1 MKLSELMKNCIEL
14 MKNCNEYD
22 MSLSYPQREARRRME
37 ACPHRDQ
44 HNKYQLIATDDM
56 SPITGTRLFV
66 CRLCGAR
73 LDISRKLD
81 KPTMI
86 SYFKREG

>member
-1 MKLSELMKNCIEL
+1 MELSELMKNCIEL
-14 MKNCNEYD
+14 MKNRNDYD
-22 MSLSYPQREARRRME
+22 MPLSYPQREARRRME
-37 ACPHRDQ
+37 ACPHKDQ

-81 KPTMI
+81 KPTI
-86 SYFKREG
+86 TNYIRREG

>member
-1 MKLSELMKNCIEL
+1 MLGGIYTMKLSELMKNC
-14 MKNCNEYD
+14 NDYD
-22 MSLSYPQREARRRME
+22 MLLSYPQREAKRRME

-44 HNKYQLIATDDM
+44 YNKYQLIATDDM

-73 LDISRKLD
+73 LDISRKLN

>member
-1 MKLSELMKNCIEL
+1 MKLSELMKTCDD
-14 MKNCNEYD
+14 YD
-22 MSLSYPQREARRRME
+22 VLSYPQREARRHME
-37 ACPHRDQ
+37 VCLHRDQ
-44 HNKYQLIATDDM
+44 YNKFQLIATDDM

-73 LDISRKLD
+73 FDISRKLD

>member
-1 MKLSELMKNCIEL
+1 MKLSELMKNC
-14 MKNCNEYD
+14 NDYD
-22 MSLSYPQREARRRME
+22 MLLSYPQREAKRRME

-44 HNKYQLIATDDM
+44 NNKYQLIATDDM

>member
-1 MKLSELMKNCIEL
+1 MELSELMKNCIEL

-22 MSLSYPQREARRRME
+22 TPLSYPQREARRRME

-81 KPTMI
+81 KPTI
-86 SYFKREG
+86 TNYIRREG

>member
-1 MKLSELMKNCIEL
+1 MELSELMKNCIEL

-22 MSLSYPQREARRRME
+22 MPLSYPQREARRRME

>member
-1 MKLSELMKNCIEL
+1 MKLSELMKTCDD
-14 MKNCNEYD
+14 YD
-22 MSLSYPQREARRRME
+22 VLSYPQREARRHME
-37 ACPHRDQ
+37 ACLHRDQ
-44 HNKYQLIATDDM
+44 YNKSQLIATDDM

>member
-1 MKLSELMKNCIEL
+1 MELSELMKNCIEL

-22 MSLSYPQREARRRME
+22 MPLSYPQREARRRME
-37 ACPHRDQ
+37 ACPHKDQ

-81 KPTMI
+81 KPTI
-86 SYFKREG
+86 TNYIRREG

>member
-1 MKLSELMKNCIEL
+1 MKLSELMKNC
-14 MKNCNEYD
+14 NDYD
-22 MSLSYPQREARRRME
+22 MLLSYPQREAKRHME

-44 HNKYQLIATDDM
+44 YNKYQLITTDDM

>member
-1 MKLSELMKNCIEL
+1 MKLSELMKNCTD
-14 MKNCNEYD
+14 YD
-22 MSLSYPQREARRRME
+22 MLLSYPQREAKRRME
-37 ACPHRDQ
+37 ACLHRDQ
-44 HNKYQLIATDDM
+44 YNKYQLIATDDM

-73 LDISRKLD
+73 LDINRKLD

>member
-1 MKLSELMKNCIEL
+1 MKLSELMKNC
-14 MKNCNEYD
+14 NDYD
-22 MSLSYPQREARRRME
+22 MLLSYPQKEAKRRME
-37 ACPHRDQ
+37 ACLHRDQ
-44 HNKYQLIATDDM
+44 HNKSQLIATDDM
-56 SPITGTRLFV
+56 SPITSTRLFV

>member
-1 MKLSELMKNCIEL
+1 MKLSELMKNC
-14 MKNCNEYD
+14 NDYD
-22 MSLSYPQREARRRME
+22 MLLSYPQREAKRRME
-37 ACPHRDQ
+37 ACHHRDQ
-44 HNKYQLIATDDM
+44 YNKYQLIATDDM

>member
-1 MKLSELMKNCIEL
+1 MKLSELMKTCDD
-14 MKNCNEYD
+14 YD
-22 MSLSYPQREARRRME
+22 VLSYPQRETKRRME

-44 HNKYQLIATDDM
+44 YNKSQLIATDDM
-56 SPITGTRLFV
+56 SPITGTRLFI

>member
-1 MKLSELMKNCIEL
+1 MKLSELMKTCDD
-14 MKNCNEYD
+14 YD
-22 MSLSYPQREARRRME
+22 VLSYPQREAKRHME
-37 ACPHRDQ
+37 ACLHRDQ
-44 HNKYQLIATDDM
+44 YNKSQLIATDDM
-56 SPITGTRLFV
+56 SPITSTRLFV

-86 SYFKREG
+86 SYFKKEG

>member
-1 MKLSELMKNCIEL
+1 MKLSELMKNCTD
-14 MKNCNEYD
+14 YD
-22 MSLSYPQREARRRME
+22 MLLSYPQREAKRRME
-37 ACPHRDQ
+37 ACLHRDQ
-44 HNKYQLIATDDM
+44 YNKYQLIATDDM

-73 LDISRKLD
+73 LDISRKLN

>member
-1 MKLSELMKNCIEL
+1 MKLSELMKNC
-14 MKNCNEYD
+14 NDYD
-22 MSLSYPQREARRRME
+22 MLLSYPQREAKRRME
-37 ACPHRDQ
+37 ACSHRDQ
-44 HNKYQLIATDDM
+44 YNKYQLIATDDM

-73 LDISRKLD
+73 LDISRKLN

>member
-1 MKLSELMKNCIEL
+1 MKLSELMKNCTD
-14 MKNCNEYD
+14 YD
-22 MSLSYPQREARRRME
+22 MLLSYPQREAKRRME
-37 ACPHRDQ
+37 ACLHRDQ
-44 HNKYQLIATDDM
+44 YNKYQLIATDDM

>member
-1 MKLSELMKNCIEL
+1 MKLSELMKTCDD
-14 MKNCNEYD
+14 YD
-22 MSLSYPQREARRRME
+22 VLSYPQREARRHME
-37 ACPHRDQ
+37 DCLHRDQ
-44 HNKYQLIATDDM
+44 HNKSQLIATDDM
-56 SPITGTRLFV
+56 SPITSTRLFV